1 MLGIFHPTVGKRV
14 WQSSALTSP
23 TKSLNRDVVPLG
35 DDIEPIGESRADVG
49 MGIEEDEEPLEF
61 KSPTNREKQEHDD
74 SGHAV

>member
-1 MLGIFHPTVGKRV
+1 MNVELLGIIHPTVGKRM

-23 TKSLNRDVVPLG
+23 MTSLNRDVVPLG

-61 KSPTNREKQEHDD
+61 KIPNESQE
-74 SGHAV
+74 SNEQR